1 MADSNL
7 TRIVYVEPNY
17 LHGSSDNGVDL
28 PVPYDDL
35 CIAIDLIA
43 EVKSRFS
50 VNTQDAREA
59 VVVQWTSG
67 SKDVS
72 FLKGIHLDANDRDNS
87 YLSTFFTDIEYEN
100 VKGAQVVEGLG
111 ISSVDISFDS
121 WYTPT
126 VTIKFVDV
134 RGSSVFAPNQ
144 YGAEVDKSQYV
155 TSAEMYKCFFTFPYP
170 RFRLLVKGFYG
181 KAVTY
186 QLAVVSFNASFNSQT
201 GNFEAVAQFIGDKY
215 ALLTDVKFQYL
226 IAAPYDTYYGKV
238 YWDSHVQSPE
248 WALSDGSQMP
258 TLLDLLKKLG
268 NAVPEIREKLN
279 TDPISVENSV
289 VSEELNL
296 LNKIKELY
304 QNVVTEITAEICGEQ
319 YTEGKLVAE
328 NTKQMVFGVRS
339 SSPLNYTQSFANLWQ
354 SFKNAV
360 EEYNSIS
367 RYADR
372 YFTSDMTPFGV
383 LSKTITRNTTHQA
396 VKAFDIHV
404 NSDGEKKIRVVNPG
418 NSTKTDK
425 GRLST
430 IQLNERKT
438 IDSDLVDDV
447 MDATVR
453 SSTTTSYENLFIFDT
468 NGFEGEVNK
477 RIESANNKTEAYRRE
492 VADYMKTVTKDT
504 IGFTPSV
511 YNMSKIIFAH
521 LETFLASMYQCVN
534 TIASQMKTG
543 GRSLSDDFHLTLD
556 ATDLAYNKNQGTKI
570 NLPPFPLILDHGVST
585 KYSGKQDESLYVNG
599 WIGDKNPDAQEKQLV
614 EGYTKSIEK
623 QVQYMEETRRERLRG
638 SSATPVFPICA
649 SDLRIGNTPYAF
661 SATTDVLVDETVTHL
676 GARFYLAYFGLT
688 NTPSYTVDTKLLEQ
702 LGELEAYNFYSRGM
716 SKSELDENFLQRIKE
731 GSAGLENIEGILVNS
746 QDTAKDFA
754 VYSENTKRY
763 RYHHEFVDIEGDGQ
777 VVCDFYTLGEFSY
790 LRSYSSD
797 YHNARIFLPGIFNT
811 SSLTKKFMYDEH
823 EDLFTLPEPVDNVAS
838 GYVVYNEE
846 TLFDAYPQ
854 YDANEYRNLDMFSIL
869 RGEDARSVYNYYE
882 ILKAG
887 KIEIGDYQAD
897 GRKFDL
903 VTKYIFNLDYES
915 YMKEY
920 YNMGLRSNRLIC
932 QTDYVLFQD
941 TIQDDTDTRKL
952 WPTSINENTVIPT
965 SVVSFRKW
973 KTNVPDAYSV
983 AMNTFL
989 GNEGGINSV
998 MIPDIS
1004 VYGNNNSQSLFMS
1017 ELYYMQNCMLE
1028 SEVDNRPAYQL
1039 RSLGAKAILF
1049 LSSLLVN
1056 HYAFRFGKK
1065 AESYKEFGVNFVPY
1079 CSILYLGALLW
1090 RDRYCEENG
1099 LDDIFVFDMSRSD
1112 IRDVDGISF
1121 FEKKTRNG
1129 TPFTVRKMKVTPY
1142 ETNGTKDSDR
1152 RTALT
1157 AALGQFINTDTWGN
1171 AVTYFYKGDDVYS
1184 LIPSIKNT
1192 LIEQFLRWLNDSA
1205 SGFMYIMQEL
1215 ELKKSNG
1222 SAMNACDIRDF
1233 INDFCLANNMG
1244 EGEFFDE
1251 NGRLVDEE
1259 SFQVLRDTVSSVSTN
1274 LLANYGS
1281 FKMDETI
1288 TFHALLRPDTGVQNV
1303 LKQLVTE
1310 WAVVV
1315 PSVRDK
1321 IMMDG
1326 NLETN
1331 SQYVYARDLRTFCRS
1346 FLDTLVRIRDSAA
1359 ETADDDDPA
1368 DLDTYRDVN
1377 ISMYMYLKGVYDKWL
1392 TGDSLSSYTVAN
1404 FFDEN
1409 FIFVDSF
1416 YRDIGNDLI
1425 IDCDYFFRLCNDITA
1440 DRSLFSVIADIY
1452 AKHGMVFTPIS
1463 NYNDWS
1469 EEENVNSM
1477 FKPLAY
1483 NEMNRME
1490 RNNKFL
1496 CMYMHKPAEHLNIA
1510 AQNSGYGFKE
1520 DGFDVYDQFD
1530 PLNLDVQPAVFKS
1543 GTLTRENGKPYGY
1556 RIPTFGVAFSKQN
1569 QSYFQNINVG
1579 MSNPTP
1585 TEYSIQAVYN
1595 IANVGAN
1602 SVTKV
1607 QFVGQDLFS
1616 VWASYSYECEVEMLG
1631 DAQIQPLMYF
1641 QLMNIPMFNGTYIV
1655 TQVSHHITQGNM
1667 KTVFK
1672 GVKLCKFGQPF
1683 NSMPF
1688 AQLGVATKNPANTDT
1703 LRLSSKTYGKEG
1715 SPLSSYGLQYPY
1727 NDPSRMSPEMTDG
1740 CLCDT
1745 TLPETAWSGMDASC
1759 RSLFNAI
1766 RKTVSDQGYSWTVCL
1781 LVGYTEEAT
1790 GTFASDHKDGYAF
1803 DIGIK
1808 DGDRSNLGIV
1818 FDIISTTYSDYVK
1831 KVTLVYESAEILS
1844 VLPDYMDRIHVSC
1857 LAASGNKEIF
1867 VGYMDD
1873 GECLNANRFLLENRN
1888 GRMVAKPFRYLR
1900 DENQDEWDT
1909 NADGTDMEFYD
1920 VALNLEREQPSIFK
1934 KNEELADKYL
1944 SFIPNTYKQ
1953 TAAKRFPK
1961 YFPDNLSS
1969 FRKVFSSFLRAPDIA
1984 LMYYFR
1990 WYGMGSDG
1998 QLIGESMLSRNKSY
2012 AYTTEPRC
2020 KDIGEFRDRISA
2032 LGRKYDFNPNWLMI
2046 VMSVESGLDPSAANP
2061 RSSATG
2067 LIQFMAM
2074 HYYDNWHLGPDQHTA
2089 RLVLQK
2095 MDATEQLDCVDRYI
2109 AQYYGDPSQSGF
2121 TKTIEFK
2128 NALDIYLCVFS
2139 PATLNNRSRNMN
2151 TVLYSSSSNPEA
2163 YEANKVIDRD
2173 GNGSITLGDLK
2184 DWMFGQAASRFNSSS
2199 EEQVVFQRI
2208 MDSTVY

>member
-1 MADSNL
+1 MSETNK

-59 VVVQWTSG
+59 VVVQWTSD

-72 FLKGIHLDANDRDNS
+72 FLKGVHLDANDSNNT
-87 YLSTFFTDIEYEN
+87 YLSTFFTDIEYES

-186 QLAVVSFNASFNSQT
+186 QLAVVSFNANFNSQT
-201 GNFEAVAQFIGDKY
+201 GNFEAVAEFIGDKY

-226 IAAPYDTYYGKV
+226 IAAPYDTYYGKT
-238 YWDSHVQSPE
+238 YWNGHVQSPE

-268 NAVPEIREKLN
+268 NAVPEIKEKLN
-279 TDPISVENSV
+279 TDPISVENSI

-296 LNKIKELY
+296 LNSIKELY
-304 QNVVTEITAEICGEQ
+304 QSVVTGITAEICGEK
-319 YTEGKLVAE
+319 YTDGKLVAE
-328 NTKQMVFGVRS
+328 NTKQLVFGVRS
-339 SSPLNYTQSFANLWQ
+339 NSPLNYSQSFANLWQ
-354 SFKNAV
+354 NFKNAV
-360 EEYNSIS
+360 EEYNGNS

-372 YFTSDMTPFGV
+372 YFTSDTVPFGV

-404 NSDGEKKIRVVNPG
+404 DTNGKRRIRVINPG
-418 NSTKTDK
+418 NSTKADK
-425 GRLST
+425 ARLST
-430 IQLNERKT
+430 IQLNEQKT
-438 IDSDLVDDV
+438 IDSDLLDDV
-447 MDATVR
+447 MSAVTNA
-453 SSTTTSYENLFIFDT
+453 SSSTSYENLFIFDI
-468 NGFEGEVNK
+468 NGFEGELNK
-477 RIESANNKTEAYRRE
+477 RIESANNKTESYRRE
-492 VADYMKTVTKDT
+492 VANYMKTVTKDT
-504 IGFTPSV
+504 IGFMPTV

-521 LETFLASMYQCVN
+521 LETFLASMYQCVD

-543 GRSLSDDFHLTLD
+543 GRSLTNDFHLTLD

-599 WIGDKNPDAQEKQLV
+599 WIGDKNPDAQEKLLV

-638 SSATPVFPICA
+638 SSSTPMFPICA
-649 SDLRIGNTPYAF
+649 SDLRLGSCPYDF
-661 SATTDVLVDETVTHL
+661 SATTDELVDETVTHL
-676 GARFYLAYFGLT
+676 CARFFLAYLGACK
-688 NTPSYTVDTKLLEQ
+688 TPSSSVDVKLMEQ

-731 GSAGLENIEGILVNS
+731 GSTGVQNIEGILENS
-746 QDTAKDFA
+746 QENAKNFA

-763 RYHHEFVDIEGDGQ
+763 RYHHEFVDIEGYGQ
-777 VVCDFYTLGEFSY
+777 TVVDPTTVYSFSY
-790 LRSYSSD
+790 LRSYSPD
-797 YHNARIFLPGIFNT
+797 HDDARIYLTGIYNT
-811 SSLTKKFMYDEH
+811 SVLTKRFMYNE
-823 EDLFTLPEPVDNVAS
+823 ENDLFALPEPVDNVAS
-838 GYVVYNEE
+838 GYVVYNEK
-846 TLFDAYPQ
+846 TLFEAYPG
-854 YDANEYRNLDMFSIL
+854 YNANEYRNSDMFSIL

-897 GRKFDL
+897 NRKFDL

-915 YMKEY
+915 SMKEY
-920 YNMGLRSNRLIC
+920 YSMGLRNNRSVC
-932 QTDYVLFQD
+932 ETDFVLFQE
-941 TIQDDTDTRKL
+941 TIQDDTDTQKF
-952 WPTSINENTVIPT
+952 WPTSINEDTVIPT
-965 SVVSFRKW
+965 SVVTFNEW
-973 KTNVPDAYSV
+973 KTNVSDAYTV
-983 AMNTFL
+983 AVNTFL

-1004 VYGNNNSQSLFMS
+1004 VYGNNYSESLFMS
-1017 ELYYMQNCMLE
+1017 ELYYMQNCMFE
-1028 SEVDNRPAYQL
+1028 SEVNDRPAYQL

-1049 LSSLLVN
+1049 LSSVLVK
-1056 HYAFRFGKK
+1056 HSAFRFGRKT
-1065 AESYKEFGVNFVPY
+1065 ESYKEFGIGFVPY

-1099 LDDIFVFDMSRSD
+1099 LDDIFVFDMSRAD
-1112 IRDVDGISF
+1112 VRDVDGSSF
-1121 FEKKTRNG
+1121 FEKRDTEGN
-1129 TPFTVRKMKVTPY
+1129 PFNVRKMKTIPY
-1142 ETNGTKDSDR
+1142 YTNGVKDSHR
-1152 RTALT
+1152 RTSLT
-1157 AALGQFINTDTWGN
+1157 ASLGDFINIDTWGN
-1171 AVTYFYKGDDVYS
+1171 AVTYCYGNENVYD

-1192 LIEQFLRWLNDSA
+1192 LIEHFLKWLNDSV
-1205 SGFMYIMQEL
+1205 SGFMYISQEL
-1215 ELKKSNG
+1215 ELKKANG
-1222 SAMNACDIRDF
+1222 SAMNACDIRNF

-1244 EGEFFDE
+1244 EAEFF
-1251 NGRLVDEE
+1251 NGEGKLVDED
-1259 SFQVLRDTVSSVSTN
+1259 SFNVLLDTVSSVSSN
-1274 LLANYGS
+1274 LLANYAS
-1281 FKMDETI
+1281 FKTDETF
-1288 TFHALLRPDTGVQNV
+1288 TFHALLRPNTGVQDV
-1303 LKQLVTE
+1303 LKQFVTE

-1315 PSVRDK
+1315 PSVPNMAL
-1321 IMMDG
+1321 IEDG
-1326 NLETN
+1326 TDDNEVNMFLFVVR
-1331 SQYVYARDLRTFCRS
+1331 SFYRS
-1346 FLDTLVRIRDSAA
+1346 FLDTLARMRNSSSDTV
-1359 ETADDDDPA
+1359 DDDDPA

-1404 FFDEN
+1404 FFDNN
-1409 FIFVDSF
+1409 FLFVDSF
-1416 YRDIGNDLI
+1416 YRDISDDLI
-1425 IDCDYFFRLCNDITA
+1425 IDCDYFFKLCNDLTA
-1440 DRSLFSVIADIY
+1440 DKSLFSVIADMY

-1477 FKPLAY
+1477 FKPLTY

-1520 DGFDVYDQFD
+1520 DGFDVYNQFD
-1530 PLNLDVQPAVFKS
+1530 PLNLDVQPAIFKS

-1602 SVTKV
+1602 STTKV

-1641 QLMNIPMFNGTYIV
+1641 QLMNVPMFNGTYIV
-1655 TQVSHHITQGNM
+1655 TQVSHRISQGSM

-1703 LRLSSKTYGKEG
+1703 LRLSSKTYNKEKN
-1715 SPLSSYGLQYPY
+1715 PLSSYSLQYPY
-1727 NDPSRMSPEMTDG
+1727 NDPSRISRDMTED
-1740 CLCDT
+1740 CFCDT
-1745 TLPETAWSGMDASC
+1745 ELPESAWNNLTDSSK
-1759 RSLFNAI
+1759 SLFNAVK
-1766 RKTVSDQGYSWTVCL
+1766 KTISDSGYEWSICL
-1781 LVGYTEEAT
+1781 LAGQADEAT
-1790 GTFASDHKDGYAF
+1790 GTFADDHKAGNAF
-1803 DIGIK
+1803 DVRVK
-1808 DGDRSNLGIV
+1808 DGDRSNLGTV
-1818 FDIISTTYSDYVK
+1818 FDIIATTYSDHITKLV
-1831 KVTLVYESAEILS
+1831 LVYESAEILS
-1844 VLPDYMDRIHVSC
+1844 ASPDYIDRIHVTC
-1857 LAASGNKEIF
+1857 SGGTGTKEIF
-1867 VGYMDD
+1867 VGYLDN
-1873 GECLNANRFLLENRN
+1873 GNCVNANRFLLENRN
-1888 GRMVAKPFRYLR
+1888 GRMVAKTFKYLR

-1909 NADGTDMEFYD
+1909 NSDGTDMEFYD
-1920 VALNLEREQPSIFK
+1920 VALNLQRENPSVFK
-1934 KNEELADKYL
+1934 KNTELADKYL

-1961 YFPDNLSS
+1961 YFPDSLSS
-1969 FRKVFSSFLRAPDIA
+1969 FRKLYSSFLRVPDVA

-1990 WYGMGSDG
+1990 WCGTQSDG
-1998 QLIGESMLSRNKSY
+1998 QLIGESLLSRNKSY
-2012 AYTTEPRC
+2012 AYTSEPRC
-2020 KDIGEFRDRISA
+2020 KDITAFRERINVLA
-2032 LGRKYDFNPNWLMI
+2032 TKYDFNPNWLMI

-2074 HYYDNWHLGPDQHTA
+2074 HYLDKWHLGPDQHTA

-2095 MDATEQLDCVDRYI
+2095 MDATEQLDYVDMYM
-2109 AQYYGDPSQSGF
+2109 AQYYGNPSESGF

-2139 PATLNNRSRNMN
+2139 PAVLNNSSRNLN
-2151 TVLYSSSSNPEA
+2151 TVLYSSVSNPEA
-2163 YEANKVIDRD
+2163 YEANKAVDKNGD
-2173 GNGSITLGDLK
+2173 GTITLGDLK
-2184 DWMFGQAASRFNSSS
+2184 NWMFGQAAPLFTSSS
-2199 EEQVVFQRI
+2199 EEQVIFQRI